1 MRCLTDIDVQAVV
14 DDEASEEIRAHANA
28 CEACRA
34 RVSERRSQMETI
46 ASLIDADGM
55 PS

>member
-34 RVSERRSQMETI
+34 PIWRR
-46 ASLIDADGM
+46 
-55 PS
+55 